1 MTNNIGRSCAV
12 KPQTQAQYAARA
24 KVVKAMAHPTRLF
37 VVDELSRHG
46 RRCVCE
52 LTAMIG
58 ADMSTVSRHLAI
70 LKNAGIISD
79 EKHGTQ
85 VLYRLTMDCLCNFL
99 RCVDSL
105 VRTSAQEQREL
116 LRR

>member
-1 MTNNIGRSCAV
+1 MQ
-12 KPQTQAQYAARA
+12 PQTQARYASRA

-52 LTAMIG
+52 LTALIG
-58 ADMSTVSRHLAI
+58 ADMSTVSRHLTI

-79 EKHGTQ
+79 EKRGTQ
-85 VLYRLTMDCLCNFL
+85 VFYRLTKNYVRSFL
-99 RCVDSL
+99 GCVDSL
-105 VRTSAQEQREL
+105 MRKTAQEQTEL

>member
-1 MTNNIGRSCAV
+1 MDSKILR
-12 KPQTQAQYAARA
+12 KFEIRAR
-24 KVVKAMAHPTRLF
+24 VMKALAHPSRLF
-37 VVDELSRHG
+37 IVDQLSRKE
-46 RRCVCE
+46 RCVNE
-52 LTAMIG
+52 LANMIG

-85 VLYRLTMDCLCNFL
+85 VFYQLTMDCLCNFL

-105 VRTSAQEQREL
+105 VRKSAQEQMEL

>member
-1 MTNNIGRSCAV
+1 M
-12 KPQTQAQYAARA
+12 KPQALAQYATRA

-52 LTAMIG
+52 LTALIG

-70 LKNAGIISD
+70 LKNAGIVSD

-85 VLYRLTMDCLCNFL
+85 VFYQLTMDCVLDFL
-99 RCVDSL
+99 GCIDSL
-105 VRTSAQEQREL
+105 MGKTSQEQTEL